1 MNLTTPTPE
10 LLHDEPMNRHT
21 SWRVGG
27 RADLFFKPDSIES
40 LQDFMGSLAAET
52 PLLWV
57 GLGSNLLVRDGGVR
71 GAVICTLNL
80 PAAIERVDES
90 RVRAGAGVPCTVF
103 ARQCIRWKLG
113 PAAFFAGIPGTVG
126 GALAMNAGAFGG
138 ETWEN
143 VAGVETIDRAGVR
156 RSRTSQEFRV
166 GYRSVSGAAAEWF
179 LGATFAFATDEGA
192 DMADIKAMLRKR
204 GDSQPLGKLSCGSVF
219 RNPPGQFAAQLIEQ
233 AGLKGATRGDAMVS
247 EKHANFIINRGS
259 ATAADIESL
268 IESVRDRVEEN
279 SGTKLQLEVR
289 IVGEAADPAAEQSAA
304 EGRGGS
310 AR

>member
-1 MNLTTPTPE
+1 MNPTTPTHE

-27 RADLFFKPDSIES
+27 RADLFFRPDSVES
-40 LQDFMGSLAAET
+40 LQDFLRSLAAET
-52 PLLWV
+52 PLYWV

-71 GAVICTLNL
+71 GAVICTLDL

-90 RVRAGAGVPCTVF
+90 RVQVGAGVPCTVF

-138 ETWEN
+138 ETWEHI
-143 VAGVETIDRAGVR
+143 AGVETINRAGVR
-156 RSRTSQEFRV
+156 RSRTSQEFQV

-179 LGATFAFATDEGA
+179 LGASFAFATDEGA
-192 DMADIKAMLRKR
+192 DMADIKAVLRKR

-259 ATAADIESL
+259 ATASDIESL
-268 IESVRDRVEEN
+268 IESVRGRVEES

-289 IVGEAADPAAEQSAA
+289 IVGEAAGRAAEQSAP
-304 EGRGGS
+304 EGQGGS
-310 AR
+310 AQ

>member
-1 MNLTTPTPE
+1 MNPTTPTPE

-40 LQDFMGSLAAET
+40 LQEFLRSLAAET
-52 PLLWV
+52 PLFWV

-80 PAAIERVDES
+80 PAAIERVDDS
-90 RVRAGAGVPCTVF
+90 RVRVGAGVPCTVL

-113 PAAFFAGIPGTVG
+113 PAAFLAGIPGTVG

-138 ETWEN
+138 ETWEY
-143 VAGVETIDRAGVR
+143 VESVETIDRAGVR
-156 RSRTSQEFRV
+156 RSRTSEEFQV

-179 LGATFAFATDEGA
+179 LEALFAFAADEGA
-192 DMADIKAMLRKR
+192 DMADIKAMLRRR

-233 AGLKGATRGDAMVS
+233 AGLKGATRGDAIVS

-259 ATAADIESL
+259 ATASDIESL
-268 IESVRDRVEEN
+268 IESVRGRVEES

-289 IVGEAADPAAEQSAA
+289 IVGEAADPAAGQSAA

>member
-40 LQDFMGSLAAET
+40 LQDFMGSLTAET
-52 PLLWV
+52 PLFWV

-90 RVRAGAGVPCTVF
+90 RVRVGAGVPCTVF

-156 RSRTSQEFRV
+156 RTRTSQEFQV

-289 IVGEAADPAAEQSAA
+289 VVGEAAGPAEEQSAA

-310 AR
+310 TR

>member
-1 MNLTTPTPE
+1 MNLTTQTPE

-156 RSRTSQEFRV
+156 RSRTSQEFQV

-219 RNPPGQFAAQLIEQ
+219 CNPPGQFAAQLIEQ

-289 IVGEAADPAAEQSAA
+289 IVGEAAGPAEEQSAA

-310 AR
+310 TR

>member
-27 RADLFFKPDSIES
+27 PADLFFKPDSIES

-90 RVRAGAGVPCTVF
+90 RVRVGAGVPCTVF

-143 VAGVETIDRAGVR
+143 VAGVETIDRAGIR
-156 RSRTSQEFRV
+156 RSRTSQEFQV

-179 LGATFAFATDEGA
+179 LGAIFAFATDEGA

-289 IVGEAADPAAEQSAA
+289 IVGDAAGPAAEQSAA

>member
-1 MNLTTPTPE
+1 MSAAMNLTTPTPE
-10 LLHDEPMNRHT
+10 LLHDEPMTRHT

-27 RADLFFKPDSIES
+27 TADLFFKPESVAS
-40 LQDFMGSLAAET
+40 LQDFLRSLAEET

-57 GLGSNLLVRDGGVR
+57 GLGSNLLVRDGGIR

-80 PAAIERVDES
+80 PAAIERLDES
-90 RVRAGAGVPCTVF
+90 RVQVGAGVPCTVF

-138 ETWEN
+138 ETWEH

-156 RSRTSQEFRV
+156 RSRSPQEFQV

-179 LGATFAFATDEGA
+179 LGASFALASDRGA
-192 DMADIKAMLRKR
+192 DMVDIKAMLRKR
-204 GDSQPLGKLSCGSVF
+204 GESQPLGKLSCGSVF

-233 AGLKGATRGDAMVS
+233 AGLKGATCGDAMVS
-247 EKHANFIINRGS
+247 KKHANFIINRGS

-268 IESVRDRVEEN
+268 IERVRRRVEES
-279 SGTKLQLEVR
+279 SGTKLQLEVC
-289 IVGEAADPAAEQSAA
+289 IVGATAGQSAA
-304 EGRGGS
+304 EGRRGGD
-310 AR
+310 R

>member
-1 MNLTTPTPE
+1 MNLTTPTLE
-10 LLHDEPMNRHT
+10 LLHNERMNRHT

-27 RADLFFKPDSIES
+27 PADLFFKPASIES
-40 LQDFMGSLAAET
+40 LQDFLQSLAEET

-71 GAVICTLNL
+71 SAVICTLNL
-80 PAAIERVDES
+80 PSAVERVDELQ
-90 RVRAGAGVPCTVF
+90 VHVGAGVPCTVF
-103 ARQCIRWKLG
+103 ARQCVRWKLG

-138 ETWEN
+138 ETWEH
-143 VAGVETIDRAGVR
+143 VARVETIDRAGVR
-156 RSRTSQEFRV
+156 RNRIPQEFQV

-179 LGATFAFATDEGA
+179 LGANFAFAGDQEA
-192 DMADIKAMLRKR
+192 DMSDIKAMLRKR
-204 GDSQPLGKLSCGSVF
+204 GAAQPVGKLSCGSVF

-233 AGLKGATRGDAMVS
+233 AGLKGATSGDAIVS

-268 IESVRDRVEEN
+268 IEIVRRRVEES

-289 IVGEAADPAAEQSAA
+289 IVGETAARTVGHAAADSD
-304 EGRGGS
+304 G
-310 AR
+310 ARAR